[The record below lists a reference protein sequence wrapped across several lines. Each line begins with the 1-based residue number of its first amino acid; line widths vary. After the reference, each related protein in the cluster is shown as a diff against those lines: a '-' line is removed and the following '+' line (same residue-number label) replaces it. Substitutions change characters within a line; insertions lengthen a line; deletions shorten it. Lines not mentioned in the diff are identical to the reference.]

1 MKIIGIITRIISLQA
16 FPVPVTHTW
25 SLREGTTADGREKI
39 SGGGDYHYN
48 DNVADGR
55 MMMMKMVTIVIMLR
69 MLFQIGMQGGAEAR
83 RCSCLEERGEVNVI
97 IIIIIIIIIT
107 IIITIVI
114 IIHHHGVIVTKFVA
128 AAEKI
133 RNKFCFS
140 LLSHNLP
147 IRIANHNHHNYLFYY
162 KMNIMNLNPNTRVMS
177 VGKLLVR
184 RDGKGG
190 KVLKK
195 LFVSLVKSF
204 ESYVGKILAGL
215 GSGGSGIQWV
225 WSLVGPGVQM

>member
-83 RCSCLEERGEVNVI
+83 RCSCLEERGEVNFI
-97 IIIIIIIIIT
+97 IIITIIT

-114 IIHHHGVIVTKFVA
+114 II
-128 AAEKI
+128 
-133 RNKFCFS
+133 
-140 LLSHNLP
+140 
-147 IRIANHNHHNYLFYY
+147 RISI
-162 KMNIMNLNPNTRVMS
+162 IMV
-177 VGKLLVR
+177 
-184 RDGKGG
+184 
-190 KVLKK
+190 
-195 LFVSLVKSF
+195 
-204 ESYVGKILAGL
+204 
-215 GSGGSGIQWV
+215 
-225 WSLVGPGVQM
+225 

>member
-48 DNVADGR
+48 DNVADDR
-55 MMMMKMVTIVIMLR
+55 MMMVTIVIMLR

-97 IIIIIIIIIT
+97 IIIIIIT

-114 IIHHHGVIVTKFVA
+114 II
-128 AAEKI
+128 
-133 RNKFCFS
+133 
-140 LLSHNLP
+140 
-147 IRIANHNHHNYLFYY
+147 RISI
-162 KMNIMNLNPNTRVMS
+162 IMV
-177 VGKLLVR
+177 
-184 RDGKGG
+184 
-190 KVLKK
+190 
-195 LFVSLVKSF
+195 
-204 ESYVGKILAGL
+204 
-215 GSGGSGIQWV
+215 
-225 WSLVGPGVQM
+225 